1 MRDRFPLLMVGG
13 LGLLAV
19 LAWFLMA
26 GARRGTF
33 ADRLSTFRSEPDGA
47 RALYLLLSEAGLPVT
62 RQQQDLA
69 ILPENR
75 NLVLLGT
82 RFHAEEGFDKQ
93 AFDGSDAGVAETND
107 AEDEEFRQRGLNA
120 LRAPAVTK
128 DEQEKL
134 LEHVRNGATL
144 VFAPASYRDPK
155 LLKELGVE
163 LVRSAASLDVRTLV
177 PAQPTRYTHGVQRVV
192 TKVRAFLSLPPGAVP
207 LLVDDQLDQPVAAL
221 LPYGQGRIILLG
233 APELAMN
240 RSLAVA
246 DNARFWRSLVGAVA
260 ASGPVAFDEF
270 HHGFTGQRS
279 MGEFAAR
286 YGLQF
291 AVAQLLLGVALW
303 ALALRRFG
311 KPRPPDEELRVGS
324 TDALFAT
331 SRLYREGGHHAH
343 AAASIA
349 RALAHELA
357 AKAGVSGR
365 LEPAEIGAALEVRG
379 RKDLAR
385 ALLDVSAAARA
396 ADDDRDVQHVATLAA
411 VVRKTLQHQP
421 RTPK

>member
-1 MRDRFPLLMVGG
+1 
-13 LGLLAV
+13 
-19 LAWFLMA
+19 
-26 GARRGTF
+26 
-33 ADRLSTFRSEPDGA
+33 
-47 RALYLLLSEAGLPVT
+47 
-62 RQQQDLA
+62 
-69 ILPENR
+69 
-75 NLVLLGT
+75 
-82 RFHAEEGFDKQ
+82 
-93 AFDGSDAGVAETND
+93 
-107 AEDEEFRQRGLNA
+107 
-120 LRAPAVTK
+120 
-128 DEQEKL
+128 
-134 LEHVRNGATL
+134 
-144 VFAPASYRDPK
+144 
-155 LLKELGVE
+155 
-163 LVRSAASLDVRTLV
+163 
-177 PAQPTRYTHGVQRVV
+177 
-192 TKVRAFLSLPPGAVP
+192 
-207 LLVDDQLDQPVAAL
+207 
-221 LPYGQGRIILLG
+221 
-233 APELAMN
+233 MN

-246 DNARFWRSLVGAVA
+246 DNARFWRALVSAVA
-260 ASGPVAFDEF
+260 ASGPVAFDEY

-349 RALAHELA
+349 RQLAHELA

-365 LEPAEIGAALEVRG
+365 LEPSEIGAALEVRG

-411 VVRKTLQHQP
+411 VVRKTLQHNP
-421 RTPK
+421 RTPT